1 MPRPDAAERGAASR
15 RHSYCDFMRY
25 LERDIERREHAL
37 KSALTRMANP
47 RGLGLVVALEY
58 AYLLTG
64 AQLCFT
70 RGADAGAVF
79 CAHASCERDLASLVK
94 FEGDGPRG
102 SERWGLGPLVTHCV
116 QHHELP
122 QELAQQLQELN
133 ESRKTLYH
141 FGHSEAEA
149 SLARA
154 TDALIEEVGSDRLHQ
169 DFMDL
174 FGYEGRNKEVW
185 KYAVDRALE
194 SMALAA
200 LEAAMQLRSWLA
212 RDLPN

>member
-1 MPRPDAAERGAASR
+1 MSG
-15 RHSYCDFMRY
+15 
-25 LERDIERREHAL
+25 LEREMERRKRAL
-37 KSALTRMANP
+37 ASAISRMADP
-47 RGLGLVVALEY
+47 RGLGLVVTLED
-58 AYLLTG
+58 AYLLSG

-79 CAHASCERDLASLVK
+79 CAHASCERDLASLLK
-94 FEGDGPRG
+94 FEGNGPPG
-102 SERWGLGPLVTHCV
+102 SERWGLGPLITHCV
-116 QHHELP
+116 QHHDLP
-122 QELAQQLQELN
+122 QSLAVHLRALN

-154 TDALIEEVGSDRLHQ
+154 TEAIIEEVGSERLRQ
-169 DFMDL
+169 DFMDR

-194 SMALAA
+194 GMGLAA

-212 RDLPN
+212 RDLPQ